1 MGVAQVIYALA
12 ALAMTG
18 ILSFQ
23 FLLGSA
29 AIRTR
34 VYSNEI
40 LTQVSGVANEIIED
54 IGTRA
59 FDNRTRED
67 LYNEAPTSASELT
80 ASGDFG
86 GVVLANYANCD
97 SSCLDIDDYHGLT
110 FVRNRD
116 GIDFV
121 VAISVRYVDPD
132 NPEVEAFTQ
141 TYAKEVILTI
151 TNPNIYRFNNPDSLI
166 QIEIGRVFGYFR
178 TSS

>member
-1 MGVAQVIYALA
+1 VIYALA

-23 FLLGSA
+23 FLLDSA

-67 LYNEAPTSASELT
+67 LYADAPTSETELT
-80 ASGDFG
+80 ASGNFG
-86 GVVLANYANCD
+86 GVALANCD
-97 SSCLDIDDYHGLT
+97 TSCKDIDDFHGLT
-110 FVRNRD
+110 FTRNRD
-116 GIDFV
+116 GIDFDV
-121 VAISVRYVDPD
+121 SITVRYVDPD
-132 NPEVEAFTQ
+132 NPDVEAFTQ

-151 TNPNIYRFNNPDSLI
+151 TNPNIYRLNNPDSLV
-166 QIEIGRVFGYFR
+166 QIEIGRVFSYFR